1 VFALHGVGY
10 LAWDSI
16 SKNDFPVV
24 QAVVLVLSC
33 IYVLLTLIADLANA
47 SLDPRLRTA

>member
-1 VFALHGVGY
+1 MIKSELVQHI
-10 LAWDSI
+10 LAYS
-16 SKNDFPVV
+16 
-24 QAVVLVLSC
+24 